1 MYIERRTFVAFYD
14 NLVRFELSKQI
25 KVVVLNYLQSA
36 PRLDVHCWT
45 IPPTFNTMGE
55 LEYSSRLAGGLV
67 NAVEHSGECCYKWG
81 RVLW

>member
-55 LEYSSRLAGGLV
+55 LE
-67 NAVEHSGECCYKWG
+67 
-81 RVLW
+81 